1 MKQYYSNH
9 GSYREL
15 LFDERWREKRMHI
28 LERDGYKCAICGSEK
43 NWLYIISNTIL
54 IKMGGNFGRGNIM
67 ISILLHY
74 VVLATKEDMQNLI
87 FQLKQ

>member
-1 MKQYYSNH
+1 MGINVQYV
-9 GSYREL
+9 EV
-15 LFDERWREKRMHI
+15 K
-28 LERDGYKCAICGSEK
+28 K

>member
-1 MKQYYSNH
+1 MKGGVKRECIYEKEMDINVQYV
-9 GSYREL
+9 EV
-15 LFDERWREKRMHI
+15 KKI
-28 LERDGYKCAICGSEK
+28 
-43 NWLYIISNTIL
+43 WLYIISNIIL

>member
-1 MKQYYSNH
+1 MKGGVKRECIYKKEMGINVQYV
-9 GSYREL
+9 EV
-15 LFDERWREKRMHI
+15 K
-28 LERDGYKCAICGSEK
+28 K